1 MAGLGAKH
9 MQWSVEEKGTVTER
23 VRNESAE
30 QPTQTQSNITR
41 HLLALDKAD
50 TLTEIIAG
58 SG

>member
-1 MAGLGAKH
+1 LAGLGAEH
-9 MQWSVEEKGTVTER
+9 LQGSVEEKGTVTER
-23 VRNESAE
+23 VRTETAE

-50 TLTEIIAG
+50 TLDEIIAG